1 MFESRSMSKVAF
13 NSTFWF
19 STWND
24 SFRTEPW
31 FLKGI
36 PSIYFPKKLRYHWFR
51 ASNFMGGFLG
61 VSWDSQTSGQWELR
75 CKALKVALWPT
86 KLGLP
91 VAGTPDCWC
100 VFFFF
105 FREIW
110 EDFQGHLWDCWT
122 CDIEDSL
129 PLGIFRNNK
138 WSGYWEL
145 RNQLSIFA
153 LDSLGNV
160 GAMMA

>member
-1 MFESRSMSKVAF
+1 MDIPNSRYRVTLLVDFPHETTPS
-13 NSTFWF
+13 
-19 STWND
+19 
-24 SFRTEPW
+24 EPW

-36 PSIYFPKKLRYHWFR
+36 PSICFQK
-51 ASNFMGGFLG
+51 NFGSIGSGPATSRVAQGRLLG
-61 VSWDSQTSGQWELR
+61 LQTSGQWELR
-75 CKALKVALWPT
+75 CKALMVALWPT
-86 KLGLP
+86 MLGLP
-91 VAGTPDCWC
+91 MAGTPDCWC
-100 VFFFF
+100 DFFSGKSGKGS
-105 FREIW
+105 E
-110 EDFQGHLWDCWT
+110 GHLWDCWT

-145 RNQLSIFA
+145 INQLSIFA